1 MSVSR
6 YVNVILRKEGAM
18 ATLKTIMTGTVVTL
32 SPETTLLEAIGILRA
47 ENVSGAPVVRNDQV
61 VGVVSASD
69 ILDFEVDTVPVPTE
83 RPSQM
88 EWDGLE
94 EERFDD
100 EDIPA
105 FYSQLWDGV
114 GAEVAE
120 RFASDTGPEW
130 DFLEE
135 HVVAEVMTRGV
146 FALPP
151 DTRLDEAAEYMTRRG
166 IHRVLVMEGRRLL
179 GIASAS
185 DFVRA
190 VAEHRT

>member
-135 HVVAEVMTRGV
+135 HVVGRGDDPGS
-146 FALPP
+146 FCSAPGH
-151 DTRLDEAAEYMTRRG
+151 ETRRSG
-166 IHRVLVMEGRRLL
+166 GVHDPARHPSRSGHGGQATPRNR
-179 GIASAS
+179 
-185 DFVRA
+185 
-190 VAEHRT
+190 